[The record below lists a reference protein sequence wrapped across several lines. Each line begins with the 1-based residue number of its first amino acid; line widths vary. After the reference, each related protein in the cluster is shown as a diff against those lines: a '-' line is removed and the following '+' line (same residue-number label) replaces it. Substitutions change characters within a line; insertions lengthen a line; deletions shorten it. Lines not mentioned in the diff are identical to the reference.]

1 MTHPPPK
8 WGAWYGQG
16 CPYLLLKSEAEGL
29 LGVWGDAEAVVGAFA
44 DEPEYA
50 LLGIGEDEL
59 CSFLKD
65 VLLAV
70 GEIIAEEF
78 RAGHAEGDEA
88 VALLNVSQGEWELDI
103 RCIKTSAVGSA
114 TGFVAV
120 ATFFGLYLQLQVVA
134 KHVCAGFG
142 YVHRADKRCGC
153 FGLEDEG
160 AAVEGEFVRAGGDDF
175 ACGVGVERGVYLLD
189 LC

>member
-1 MTHPPPK
+1 MVGLVGALLFM

-16 CPYLLLKSEAEGL
+16 CPYLLLKSEAEGS
-29 LGVWGDAEAVVGAFA
+29 LGVGGDAEAVVGAFA

-88 VALLNVSQGEWELDI
+88 VA
-103 RCIKTSAVGSA
+103 
-114 TGFVAV
+114 
-120 ATFFGLYLQLQVVA
+120 GLYVA
-134 KHVCAGFG
+134 QG
-142 YVHRADKRCGC
+142 
-153 FGLEDEG
+153 
-160 AAVEGEFVRAGGDDF
+160 
-175 ACGVGVERGVYLLD
+175 
-189 LC
+189 

>member
-1 MTHPPPK
+1 MVTTLRQRG
-8 WGAWYGQG
+8 WLGWCTSFYVGAWYGQG
-16 CPYLLLKSEAEGL
+16 CPYLLLKSEAEGS

-44 DEPEYA
+44 DEPKYA

-88 VALLNVSQGEWELDI
+88 VA
-103 RCIKTSAVGSA
+103 
-114 TGFVAV
+114 
-120 ATFFGLYLQLQVVA
+120 GLYVA
-134 KHVCAGFG
+134 QG
-142 YVHRADKRCGC
+142 
-153 FGLEDEG
+153 
-160 AAVEGEFVRAGGDDF
+160 
-175 ACGVGVERGVYLLD
+175 
-189 LC
+189 